1 MHIVCV
7 TVCST
12 LIIEVIVFQIITNSE
27 PLPLYYNLKTLAY
40 F

>member
-12 LIIEVIVFQIITNSE
+12 LIIEVFVFQIITNSE
-27 PLPLYYNLKTLAY
+27 PLLSYYNLKTLAY